1 MLVYKEPC
9 LDLAQLLETLRFW
22 SHSLLTSWRN
32 ITAEIWYKQWVLSLE
47 GKLGKLYLTWYNRH
61 RKHQGEIS
69 RFGLGPLLNA
79 HKLSRRG
86 WGLQDPR
93 WKLSWL
99 SPMLETLSI
108 WEGDMIT
115 VGLHV
120 DICLMPHLD
129 SLQRMLPFLIP
140 LAISST
146 MLGPEG

>member
-93 WKLSWL
+93 WKLS
-99 SPMLETLSI
+99 
-108 WEGDMIT
+108 
-115 VGLHV
+115 
-120 DICLMPHLD
+120 
-129 SLQRMLPFLIP
+129 
-140 LAISST
+140 LAITNAQDIVHMGRWHDHSLVY
-146 MLGPEG
+146 MLTSVSCHTWTVSKGCCLSWSHWPFPARC